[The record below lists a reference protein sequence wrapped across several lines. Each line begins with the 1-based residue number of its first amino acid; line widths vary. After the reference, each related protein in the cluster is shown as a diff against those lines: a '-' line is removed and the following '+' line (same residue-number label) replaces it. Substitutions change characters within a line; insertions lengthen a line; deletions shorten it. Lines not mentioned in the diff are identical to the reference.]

1 MKKVVSFISTLLFA
15 IQLNAQQDPVLMEID
30 GQKVTKSE
38 FLQVYLKNNPNPRYD
53 KEALDEYME
62 LFRKFKLKVAEA
74 EALGYDTIPKLKK
87 ELDGYKKQLAQPYL
101 VDAAKNE
108 ELVKEAYERIKT
120 EVRASHIL
128 VRVESTATPADTL
141 AAYERILKLKS
152 RIEAGED
159 FTAVAKGK
167 NGSDDP
173 SAASNGGD
181 LGYFTAFQMVYSFED
196 AAYNTAVGAISNPI
210 RTRFGYHIILVKDKR
225 PARGTIKAAHIMVAT
240 PKTAT
245 PEEISN
251 ADKKINELYVK
262 LQNGEKFED
271 LAKLHSD
278 DPSSSQKGGELPPF
292 GSGTSTRML
301 PVFEDAAFGLKN
313 NGDFSAPIKTD
324 YGYHILKRIDWN
336 DVKPFND
343 MKKEIQSKVNRDER
357 SKRTQDSYVE
367 TLKKEYGFIDL
378 SNKHLQWFMDN
389 FDSSSVNG
397 KWSSERLKTSFELC
411 NLAGRTYNQKDFSTY
426 LEKNYRG
433 QKGEDKKKTID
444 TQYANWIK
452 SIVLDYEE
460 SKLTSK
466 YPDYKALVQEYH
478 DGILLYEIMT
488 EKVWN
493 KAIKDTMGLKAFF
506 ESNRSNYR
514 WPFRIEGTVYE
525 CADNTHAKTVF
536 KMLKKKNITSKE
548 IIEKVNEES
557 ELNLRVKVNKF
568 DPEQINYLKGR
579 SFVNGRNKPYEF
591 EGKYYVLFVDKN
603 LPAGNK
609 EFSEAKGAA
618 TSDYQ
623 TYLEKMWLSELEK
636 KHSVKINKE
645 ILYSLGQ

>member
-1 MKKVVSFISTLLFA
+1 
-15 IQLNAQQDPVLMEID
+15 
-30 GQKVTKSE
+30 
-38 FLQVYLKNNPNPRYD
+38 
-53 KEALDEYME
+53 
-62 LFRKFKLKVAEA
+62 
-74 EALGYDTIPKLKK
+74 
-87 ELDGYKKQLAQPYL
+87 
-101 VDAAKNE
+101 
-108 ELVKEAYERIKT
+108 
-120 EVRASHIL
+120 
-128 VRVESTATPADTL
+128 
-141 AAYERILKLKS
+141 
-152 RIEAGED
+152 
-159 FTAVAKGK
+159 
-167 NGSDDP
+167 
-173 SAASNGGD
+173 
-181 LGYFTAFQMVYSFED
+181 
-196 AAYNTAVGAISNPI
+196 
-210 RTRFGYHIILVKDKR
+210 
-225 PARGTIKAAHIMVAT
+225 MVAT